1 MKNIAILGST
11 GSIGK
16 QTLEIVERFPDMFNV
31 ISLVAHRNI
40 DLLRDQIKKFKPEFV
55 VFSDEDKAEIL
66 SQEFDIKVYAGEEN
80 IVRAGTDDRVDMVI
94 NALVGK
100 SGLLP
105 TIEAIKLGKQIGL
118 ANKETL
124 VLAGNIVMQ
133 LAKKHNVTIIPI
145 DSEHSALFQSLKSG
159 ARNEINRLILTM
171 GRGPIADMDK
181 QRLSKVTMQDVL
193 NRPFWDMG
201 MKINVDSATCV
212 NKAFEVIE
220 ARWLFDVPAHKINIV
235 VHPQY
240 LCHSLVEFKDGSI
253 ICELGTADM
262 KRYTQYALFY
272 PDRGISPKGSFIDLF
287 EKTIVFEKPSF
298 DKFPCLN
305 MGHYVIEKGGT
316 MPAVFHGA
324 DTAAVKAFMEKKL
337 KFTEI
342 PVIIQKTM
350 DAHKVIDDP
359 DLDAILQS
367 EKWAAEY
374 AKTLIANSDKKVFEL
389 KKAAIARRIISQ
401 PKGLA

>member
-11 GSIGK
+11 GSIGT
-16 QTLEIVERFPDMFNV
+16 QTLDIVKRFPDMFN
-31 ISLVAHRNI
+31 IIALVAHRNVQ
-40 DLLRDQIKKFKPEFV
+40 LLRDQIKNFQPDFV
-55 VFSDEDKAEIL
+55 VISDERKAEIL
-66 SQEFDIKVYAGEEN
+66 SKEVDIRVFAGEEN
-80 IVRAGTDDRVDMVI
+80 IVRAATDHRVDMVV
-94 NALVGK
+94 NSLVGK
-100 SGLLP
+100 PGLVP
-105 TIEAIKLGKQIGL
+105 TIEAIKLGKEIGL

-133 LAKKHNVTIIPI
+133 LAKKHKVPIIPI

-159 ARNEINRLILTM
+159 ARDEIDRLILTM
-171 GRGPIADMDK
+171 GKGPIAGMDK

-193 NRPFWDMG
+193 NRPSWDMG

-220 ARWLFDVPAHKINIV
+220 ARWLFDVPAHKISIV

-272 PDRGISPKGSFIDLF
+272 PHRGVSPKGSFIDLF
-287 EKTIVFEKPSF
+287 EKPIAFEKPPF
-298 DKFPCLN
+298 DKFPCLA

-324 DTAAVKAFMEKKL
+324 DTTAVKAFMDKKI
-337 KFTEI
+337 KFTDI
-342 PVIIQKTM
+342 PVIIQNTM
-350 DAHKVIDDP
+350 DAHDLIHDP
-359 DLDAILQS
+359 DLDAILES
-367 EKWAAEY
+367 EKWAEAY
-374 AKTLIANSDKKVFEL
+374 AKTLIGKDD
-389 KKAAIARRIISQ
+389 
-401 PKGLA
+401 

>member
-11 GSIGK
+11 GSIGT
-16 QTLEIVERFPDMFNV
+16 QTLDIVAQFPDRFN
-31 ISLVAHRNI
+31 IIALVAHRNV
-40 DLLRDQIKKFKPEFV
+40 DLLKDQIKKFQPEFV
-55 VFSDEDKAEIL
+55 VVSDEKKADVL
-66 SQEFDIKVYAGEEN
+66 SQEVDIRVFAGEEN
-80 IVRAGTDDRVDMVI
+80 IVTAATDHRVDMVI
-94 NALVGK
+94 NSLVGK

-105 TIEAIKLGKQIGL
+105 TIEAVKLGKEIGL

-133 LAKKHNVTIIPI
+133 LAKKHNVSITPI
-145 DSEHSALFQSLKSG
+145 DSEHCALFQSLQSG
-159 ARNEINRLILTM
+159 AHHDIQRLILTM
-171 GRGPIADMDK
+171 GKGPIAGMDK
-181 QRLSKVTMQDVL
+181 QRLSEVSMQDVL
-193 NRPFWDMG
+193 NRPSWDMG

-220 ARWLFDVPAHKINIV
+220 ARWLFDVPANKISIV

-262 KRYTQYALFY
+262 KRYAQYALFY
-272 PDRGISPKGSFIDLF
+272 PDRGISPKGSFIDLY
-287 EKTIVFEKPSF
+287 EKPIAFEAPPF
-298 DKFPCLN
+298 DKFPCLG

-324 DTAAVKAFMEKKL
+324 DTTAVRAFMDKKI

-342 PVIIQKTM
+342 PVIIQNTM
-350 DAHKVIDDP
+350 DAHELINDP
-359 DLDAILQS
+359 DLDEILDS
-367 EKWAAEY
+367 EKWAEEY
-374 AKTLIANSDKKVFEL
+374 AKTLVLEYD
-389 KKAAIARRIISQ
+389 
-401 PKGLA
+401 

>member
-11 GSIGK
+11 GSIGS
-16 QTLEIVERFPDMFNV
+16 QTLDIVERFPDKFNV

-40 DLLRDQIKKFKPEFV
+40 QLIKDQIIKFQPEFV
-55 VFSDEDKAEIL
+55 VISDESNAEIL
-66 SQEFDIKVYAGEEN
+66 SKQVDIKVFAGEEN
-80 IVRAGTDDRVDMVI
+80 IVRAATDDRVDMVI
-94 NALVGK
+94 NSLVGK

-105 TIEAIKLGKQIGL
+105 TIEAIKLGKEIGL
-118 ANKETL
+118 ANKETM

-133 LAKKHNVTIIPI
+133 LAQKHNVSIIPI
-145 DSEHSALFQSLKSG
+145 DSEHSALFQSLRSG
-159 ARNEINRLILTM
+159 ARHEIHRLVLTM
-171 GRGPIADMDK
+171 GKGPIAGMDK

-193 NRPFWDMG
+193 DRPFWDMG

-220 ARWLFDVPAHKINIV
+220 ARWLFDVPADKIDIV

-240 LCHSLVEFKDGSI
+240 LCHSLAEFKDGSI

-272 PDRGISPKGSFIDLF
+272 PDRGVSPKGSFIDLF
-287 EKTIVFEKPSF
+287 EKPIAFEKPPF
-298 DKFPCLN
+298 NKFPCLG
-305 MGHYVIEKGGT
+305 MGHYAIEKGGS

-324 DTAAVKAFMEKKL
+324 DTTAVRAFMDKKI
-337 KFTEI
+337 KFTDI

-350 DAHKVIDDP
+350 DAHDIVNDP
-359 DLDAILQS
+359 DLAAVLDS
-367 EKWAAEY
+367 EKWAEEY
-374 AKTLIANSDKKVFEL
+374 AKTLVQTL
-389 KKAAIARRIISQ
+389 
-401 PKGLA
+401 

>member
-11 GSIGK
+11 GSIGT
-16 QTLEIVERFPDMFNV
+16 QTLDIVERFPDRFNV
-31 ISLVAHRNI
+31 ISLVAHRNVP
-40 DLLRDQIKKFKPEFV
+40 LLKNQIKKFQPEFV
-55 VFSDEDKAEIL
+55 VISDERNAEIL
-66 SQEFDIKVYAGEEN
+66 SKEVDIKVFAGEEN
-80 IVRAGTDDRVDMVI
+80 IVRAATDDRVDMVI
-94 NALVGK
+94 NSLVGK

-105 TIEAIKLGKQIGL
+105 TIEAIKLGKEIGL

-133 LAKKHNVTIIPI
+133 LAKKHNVSIIPI

-159 ARNEINRLILTM
+159 ARHEIHRLILTM
-171 GRGPIADMDK
+171 GKGPIAAMDK
-181 QRLSKVTMQDVL
+181 QRLSNVSMQDVL

-220 ARWLFDVPAHKINIV
+220 ARWLFDVPAHKISIV

-253 ICELGTADM
+253 LCELGTADM

-272 PDRGISPKGSFIDLF
+272 PDRGVSPKGSFIDLF
-287 EKTIVFEKPSF
+287 EKPIAFEKPPF
-298 DKFPCLN
+298 DRFPCLG

-324 DTAAVKAFMEKKL
+324 DTTAVKAFLDKKI
-337 KFTEI
+337 KFTDI
-342 PVIIQKTM
+342 PVIIQNTM
-350 DAHKVIDDP
+350 DAHEIINDP
-359 DLDAILQS
+359 DLAAILDS

-374 AKTLIANSDKKVFEL
+374 AETLVQTS
-389 KKAAIARRIISQ
+389 
-401 PKGLA
+401 

>member
-11 GSIGK
+11 GSIGT
-16 QTLEIVERFPDMFNV
+16 QTLDIVERFPDRFNI
-31 ISLVAHRNI
+31 ISLVAQRNVH
-40 DLLRDQIKKFKPEFV
+40 LLSDQIKKFHPQFV
-55 VFSDEDKAEIL
+55 VMSDESAAEIL
-66 SQEFDIKVYAGEEN
+66 AKETDIKVFAGEEN
-80 IVRAGTDDRVDMVI
+80 IVRAATDNRVDMVI
-94 NALVGK
+94 NSLVGK

-105 TIEAIKLGKQIGL
+105 TIEAIKLGKEIGL

-133 LAKKHNVTIIPI
+133 LAQKHNVSIIPI
-145 DSEHSALFQSLKSG
+145 DSEHSALFQSLQSG
-159 ARNEINRLILTM
+159 TRQAIHRLVLTM
-171 GRGPIADMDK
+171 GKGPIAGMDR
-181 QRLSKVTMQDVL
+181 QRLSNVTMQDVL
-193 NRPFWDMG
+193 DRPFWDMG

-220 ARWLFDVPAHKINIV
+220 ARWLFDVPAHKISIV

-272 PDRGISPKGSFIDLF
+272 PDRGVSPKGSFIDLF
-287 EKTIVFEKPSF
+287 EKPIAFEKPPF
-298 DKFPCLN
+298 DKFPCLG

-324 DTAAVKAFMEKKL
+324 DTTAVKAFMDKKI
-337 KFTEI
+337 KFTDI
-342 PVIIQKTM
+342 PVIIQNTM
-350 DAHKVIDDP
+350 DAHEIINDP
-359 DLDAILQS
+359 DIDAILDS
-367 EKWAAEY
+367 EKWAEEY
-374 AKTLIANSDKKVFEL
+374 AKTLVGKDVKYSRDL
-389 KKAAIARRIISQ
+389 
-401 PKGLA
+401 

>member
-11 GSIGK
+11 GSIGT
-16 QTLEIVERFPDMFNV
+16 QTLDIVARFPDRFN
-31 ISLVAHRNI
+31 IIALVAHRNV
-40 DLLRDQIKKFKPEFV
+40 DLLKDQIKKFQPEFV
-55 VFSDEDKAEIL
+55 VVSDEKNAEIL
-66 SQEFDIKVYAGEEN
+66 SKEVDIKVFAGEEN
-80 IVRAGTDDRVDMVI
+80 IVTAATDHRVDMVI

-105 TIEAIKLGKQIGL
+105 TIEAVKLGKEIGL

-133 LAKKHNVTIIPI
+133 LAKKHNVSIIPI
-145 DSEHSALFQSLKSG
+145 DSEHCALFQSLRSG
-159 ARNEINRLILTM
+159 AHHEIQRLILTM
-171 GRGPIADMDK
+171 GKGPIAGMDK
-181 QRLSKVTMQDVL
+181 QRLSEVSMQDVL
-193 NRPFWDMG
+193 NRPSWDMG

-220 ARWLFDVPAHKINIV
+220 ARWLFDVPANKISIV

-287 EKTIVFEKPSF
+287 EKPIAFEAPPF
-298 DKFPCLN
+298 DKFPCLG

-324 DTAAVKAFMEKKL
+324 DTTAVRAFMDKKI
-337 KFTEI
+337 KFTDI
-342 PVIIQKTM
+342 PVIIQNTM
-350 DAHKVIDDP
+350 DAHESINDP
-359 DLDAILQS
+359 DLDEILDS
-367 EKWAAEY
+367 EKWAEDY
-374 AKTLIANSDKKVFEL
+374 AKTLI
-389 KKAAIARRIISQ
+389 RIDD
-401 PKGLA
+401 

>member
-11 GSIGK
+11 GSIGT
-16 QTLEIVERFPDMFNV
+16 QTLDIVARFPDRFN
-31 ISLVAHRNI
+31 IIALVAHRNV
-40 DLLRDQIKKFKPEFV
+40 DLLRNQIKKFQPELV
-55 VFSDEDKAEIL
+55 VVSDEKNAEIL
-66 SQEFDIKVYAGEEN
+66 SKGVDIRVLAGEEN
-80 IVRAGTDDRVDMVI
+80 IVTAATDHRVDMVI
-94 NALVGK
+94 NSLVGK

-105 TIEAIKLGKQIGL
+105 TIEAIKLGKEIGL

-133 LAKKHNVTIIPI
+133 LAKKHNVSIIPI
-145 DSEHSALFQSLKSG
+145 DSEHCALFQSLRSG
-159 ARNEINRLILTM
+159 AHHDIQRLILTM
-171 GRGPIADMDK
+171 GKGPIAGMDK
-181 QRLSKVTMQDVL
+181 RRLSTVSMQDVL
-193 NRPFWDMG
+193 DRPYWDMG

-220 ARWLFDVPAHKINIV
+220 ARWLFDVPANKISIV

-287 EKTIVFEKPSF
+287 EKPLAFEAPPF
-298 DKFPCLN
+298 DKFPCLG

-324 DTAAVKAFMEKKL
+324 DTTAVKAFMDKKI
-337 KFTEI
+337 KFMDI
-342 PVIIQKTM
+342 PVIIQNTM
-350 DAHKVIDDP
+350 DAHELIKDP
-359 DLDAILQS
+359 DLDKILES
-367 EKWAAEY
+367 EKWAEEY
-374 AKTLIANSDKKVFEL
+374 AKSLVLEYD
-389 KKAAIARRIISQ
+389 
-401 PKGLA
+401 

>member
-11 GSIGK
+11 GSIGT
-16 QTLEIVERFPDMFNV
+16 QTLDIVERFPDMFNV

-40 DLLRDQIKKFKPEFV
+40 QVLRDQIRRFQPEFV
-55 VFSDEDKAEIL
+55 VVSDKEKADTL
-66 SQEFDIKVYAGEEN
+66 SKEVDIRVFTGKEN
-80 IVRAGTDDRVDMVI
+80 IIRAATDDRVEMVI
-94 NALVGK
+94 NSLVGK
-100 SGLLP
+100 AGLLP
-105 TIEAIKLGKQIGL
+105 TIEAIKLGKDIGL

-124 VLAGNIVMQ
+124 VLAGKIVMQ
-133 LAKKHNVTIIPI
+133 LAKQQGVSIIPI

-159 ARNEINRLILTM
+159 ARHEIERLIITM
-171 GRGPIADMDK
+171 GKGPIAGMDR
-181 QRLSKVTMQDVL
+181 QQLSNVTMQDVL

-220 ARWLFDVPAHKINIV
+220 ARWLFDVPAHKISIV

-262 KRYTQYALFY
+262 QRYTQYALFY
-272 PDRGISPKGSFIDLF
+272 PARGVSPKGSFIDLF
-287 EKTIVFEKPSF
+287 EKPIAFEKPPF
-298 DKFPCLN
+298 DKFPCLG

-324 DTAAVKAFMEKKL
+324 DTAAVKAFMEKKIR
-337 KFTEI
+337 FTDI
-342 PVIIQKTM
+342 PMIIQNTM
-350 DAHKVIDDP
+350 DAHEVINDP
-359 DLDAILQS
+359 NLAAILDS
-367 EKWAAEY
+367 EKWAEEY
-374 AKTLIANSDKKVFEL
+374 AGSLIEKSADST
-389 KKAAIARRIISQ
+389 S
-401 PKGLA
+401 

>member
-11 GSIGK
+11 GSIGT
-16 QTLEIVERFPDMFNV
+16 QTLDIVARFPDRFN
-31 ISLVAHRNI
+31 IIALVAHRNI
-40 DLLRDQIKKFKPEFV
+40 HLLKDQIKKFQPELV
-55 VFSDEDKAEIL
+55 VVSDKKNAEIL
-66 SQEFDIKVYAGEEN
+66 SKQVDIRVLAGEEN
-80 IVRAGTDDRVDMVI
+80 IVTAATDHRVDMVI
-94 NALVGK
+94 NSLVGK

-105 TIEAIKLGKQIGL
+105 TIEAIKLGKEIGL

-133 LAKKHNVTIIPI
+133 LAKKHNVSIIPI
-145 DSEHSALFQSLKSG
+145 DSEHCALFQSLRSG
-159 ARNEINRLILTM
+159 AHHEIQRLILTM
-171 GRGPIADMDK
+171 GKGPIAGMDK
-181 QRLSKVTMQDVL
+181 RRLSKVSMQDVL
-193 NRPFWDMG
+193 DRPSWDMG

-220 ARWLFDVPAHKINIV
+220 ARWLFDVPASKIDIV

-240 LCHSLVEFKDGSI
+240 LCHSLVEFRDGSI

-287 EKTIVFEKPSF
+287 EKPIAFEAPPF
-298 DKFPCLN
+298 DKFPCLG

-324 DTAAVKAFMEKKL
+324 DTAAVKAFMDKKIR
-337 KFTEI
+337 FTDI
-342 PVIIQKTM
+342 PVIIQNTM
-350 DAHKVIDDP
+350 DAHKLIDNP
-359 DLDAILQS
+359 NLDEILDS
-367 EKWAAEY
+367 EKWAEEY
-374 AKTLIANSDKKVFEL
+374 AKSLVLEYD
-389 KKAAIARRIISQ
+389 
-401 PKGLA
+401 

>member
-11 GSIGK
+11 GSIGT
-16 QTLEIVERFPDMFNV
+16 QTLDIVARFPDRFN
-31 ISLVAHRNI
+31 IIALVAHRNV
-40 DLLRDQIKKFKPEFV
+40 DLLKNQIKKFQPELV
-55 VFSDEDKAEIL
+55 VVSDEKNAEIL
-66 SQEFDIKVYAGEEN
+66 SKGVDIRVLAGEEN
-80 IVRAGTDDRVDMVI
+80 IVTAATDHRVDMVI
-94 NALVGK
+94 NSLVGK

-105 TIEAIKLGKQIGL
+105 TIEAIKLGKEIGL

-133 LAKKHNVTIIPI
+133 LAKKHNVSIIPI
-145 DSEHSALFQSLKSG
+145 DSEHCALFQSLRSG
-159 ARNEINRLILTM
+159 AHHDIQRLILTM
-171 GRGPIADMDK
+171 GKGPIAGMDK
-181 QRLSKVTMQDVL
+181 RRLSTVSMQDVL
-193 NRPFWDMG
+193 DRPYWDMG

-220 ARWLFDVPAHKINIV
+220 ARWLFDVPANKISIV

-287 EKTIVFEKPSF
+287 EKPLAFEAPPF
-298 DKFPCLN
+298 DKFPCLG

-324 DTAAVKAFMEKKL
+324 DTTAVKAFMDKKI
-337 KFTEI
+337 KFMDI
-342 PVIIQKTM
+342 PVIIQNTM
-350 DAHKVIDDP
+350 DAHELIKDP
-359 DLDAILQS
+359 DLDKILES
-367 EKWAAEY
+367 EKWAEEY
-374 AKTLIANSDKKVFEL
+374 AKSLVLEYD
-389 KKAAIARRIISQ
+389 
-401 PKGLA
+401 

>member
-11 GSIGK
+11 GSIGT
-16 QTLEIVERFPDMFNV
+16 QTLDIVKRFPDRFNI

-40 DLLRDQIKKFKPEFV
+40 QLLKDQIKKFKPEFV
-55 VFSDEDKAEIL
+55 VVSDERNAEIL
-66 SQEFDIKVYAGEEN
+66 SKEVDIKVLAGEKN
-80 IVRAGTDDRVDMVI
+80 IVRAATDNRVDMVI
-94 NALVGK
+94 NSLVGK

-105 TIEAIKLGKQIGL
+105 TIEAIKLGKEIGL

-133 LAKKHNVTIIPI
+133 LAKKHNVSILPI

-159 ARNEINRLILTM
+159 ARHEIRRLILTM
-171 GRGPIADMDK
+171 GKGPIAAMDK
-181 QRLSKVTMQDVL
+181 NRLSKVTMQDVL
-193 NRPFWDMG
+193 NRPSWDMG

-220 ARWLFDVPAHKINIV
+220 ARWLFDVPSDMISIV

-272 PDRGISPKGSFIDLF
+272 PDRGVSPKGSFIDLF
-287 EKTIVFEKPSF
+287 EKPIAFEKPPF
-298 DKFPCLN
+298 DKFPCLR
-305 MGHYVIEKGGT
+305 MGHDVIEKGGT

-324 DTAAVKAFMEKKL
+324 DTTAVKAFMDRKI
-337 KFTEI
+337 KFTDI
-342 PVIIQKTM
+342 PIIIRKTM
-350 DAHKVIDDP
+350 DAHEIITDP
-359 DLDAILQS
+359 DLDAILDS
-367 EKWAAEY
+367 EKWAEEY
-374 AKTLIANSDKKVFEL
+374 AKTLVRKNDRKS
-389 KKAAIARRIISQ
+389 
-401 PKGLA
+401 

>member
-11 GSIGK
+11 GSIGT
-16 QTLEIVERFPDMFNV
+16 QTLDIVQRFPDMFNI
-31 ISLVAHRNI
+31 ISLVAHRNVQ
-40 DLLRDQIKKFKPEFV
+40 LLRDQIKKFQPEFV
-55 VFSDEDKAEIL
+55 VVSDERNAAIL
-66 SQEFDIKVYAGEEN
+66 SKEVDIKVFAGEEN
-80 IVRAGTDDRVDMVI
+80 IVRAATDDRVDMVI
-94 NALVGK
+94 NSLVGK

-105 TIEAIKLGKQIGL
+105 TIEAIKLGKEIGL

-124 VLAGNIVMQ
+124 VLAGNIVMP
-133 LAKKHNVTIIPI
+133 LAKKHNVSIIPI

-159 ARNEINRLILTM
+159 ARHEIRRLILTM
-171 GRGPIADMDK
+171 GKGPIAAMDK

-193 NRPFWDMG
+193 NRPSWDMG

-220 ARWLFDVPAHKINIV
+220 ARWLFDVPADKISIV

-240 LCHSLVEFKDGSI
+240 LCHSLVEFKDGSV

-272 PDRGISPKGSFIDLF
+272 PDRGVSPKGSFIDLF
-287 EKTIVFEKPSF
+287 EKPIAFEKPPF
-298 DKFPCLN
+298 DKFPCLG

-324 DTAAVKAFMEKKL
+324 DTTAVKAFMDKKI
-337 KFTEI
+337 KFTDI

-350 DAHKVIDDP
+350 DAHESINDP
-359 DLDAILQS
+359 DLDEILGS
-367 EKWAAEY
+367 EKWAEEY
-374 AKTLIANSDKKVFEL
+374 AKTLIIKDD
-389 KKAAIARRIISQ
+389 
-401 PKGLA
+401 

>member
-11 GSIGK
+11 GSIGT
-16 QTLEIVERFPDMFNV
+16 QTLDIVERFPDIFNI

-40 DLLRDQIKKFKPEFV
+40 QLLGDQIKKFHPEFV
-55 VFSDEDKAEIL
+55 IMSDERNAEIL
-66 SQEFDIKVYAGEEN
+66 SKQVDIKVFAGEEN
-80 IVRAGTDDRVDMVI
+80 IVRAATDNRVDMVI
-94 NALVGK
+94 NSLVGK

-105 TIEAIKLGKQIGL
+105 TIEAIKCGKEIGL

-133 LAKKHNVTIIPI
+133 LAQKHNVSIIPI
-145 DSEHSALFQSLKSG
+145 DSEHSALFQSLRSG
-159 ARNEINRLILTM
+159 AHHEIHRLVLTM
-171 GRGPIADMDK
+171 GKGPIAGMDK
-181 QRLSKVTMQDVL
+181 QHLSNVTMQDVL
-193 NRPFWDMG
+193 DRPFWDMG

-220 ARWLFDVPAHKINIV
+220 ARWLFDVPADKIDIV

-253 ICELGTADM
+253 ICEFGTADM

-272 PDRGISPKGSFIDLF
+272 PDRGVSPKGSFIDLF
-287 EKTIVFEKPSF
+287 EKPIAFEKPPF
-298 DKFPCLN
+298 EKFPCLG

-324 DTAAVKAFMEKKL
+324 DTTAVRAFMDKKI
-337 KFTEI
+337 KFTDI
-342 PVIIQKTM
+342 PVIIQNTM
-350 DAHKVIDDP
+350 DAHGTINDP
-359 DLDAILQS
+359 DLAAILDS
-367 EKWAAEY
+367 EKWAEEY
-374 AKTLIANSDKKVFEL
+374 AKTLVPNK
-389 KKAAIARRIISQ
+389 
-401 PKGLA
+401 

>member
-11 GSIGK
+11 GSIGT
-16 QTLEIVERFPDMFNV
+16 QTLDIVAQFPDRFN
-31 ISLVAHRNI
+31 IIALVAHRNV
-40 DLLRDQIKKFKPEFV
+40 DLLKNQIKKFQPELV
-55 VFSDEDKAEIL
+55 VVSDEKNAEIL
-66 SQEFDIKVYAGEEN
+66 SKGVDIRVLAGEEN
-80 IVRAGTDDRVDMVI
+80 IVTAATDHRVDMVI
-94 NALVGK
+94 NSLVGK

-105 TIEAIKLGKQIGL
+105 TIEAIKLGKEIGL

-133 LAKKHNVTIIPI
+133 LAKKHNVSIIPI
-145 DSEHSALFQSLKSG
+145 DSEHCALFQSLRSG
-159 ARNEINRLILTM
+159 AHQDIHRLILTM
-171 GRGPIADMDK
+171 GKGPIAGMDK
-181 QRLSKVTMQDVL
+181 RRLSTVSMQDVL
-193 NRPFWDMG
+193 DRPYWDMG

-220 ARWLFDVPAHKINIV
+220 ARWLFDVPANKISIV

-272 PDRGISPKGSFIDLF
+272 PDRGISPKGSFVDLF
-287 EKTIVFEKPSF
+287 EKPLAFEAPPF
-298 DKFPCLN
+298 DKFPCLG

-324 DTAAVKAFMEKKL
+324 DTTAVKAFMDKKI
-337 KFTEI
+337 KFMDI
-342 PVIIQKTM
+342 PVIIQNTM
-350 DAHKVIDDP
+350 DAHELIKDP
-359 DLDAILQS
+359 DLDKILES
-367 EKWAAEY
+367 EKWAEEY
-374 AKTLIANSDKKVFEL
+374 AKSLVLEYD
-389 KKAAIARRIISQ
+389 
-401 PKGLA
+401 